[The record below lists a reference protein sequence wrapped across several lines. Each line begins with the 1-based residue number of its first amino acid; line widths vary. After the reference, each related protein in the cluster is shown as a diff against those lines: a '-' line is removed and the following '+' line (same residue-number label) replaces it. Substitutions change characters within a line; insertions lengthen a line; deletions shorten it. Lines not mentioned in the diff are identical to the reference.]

1 MSQGED
7 LDAIHDFFTSAL
19 PTAKTPEAIAMA
31 NSFLIWYDGLSW
43 YDKSIAGATI
53 DEAKARRDAFNR
65 SNAVTPAE
73 KAQVEDVIAHGMK
86 TSDME
91 GTTKPKPVVV
101 PQKLPMLASGSKQ
114 TVYVKKLQDLLGMKN
129 LAGGYGTYGPLT
141 TTNVKGQQKKS
152 GLKQTGSVD
161 DATWK
166 SLGIT
171 MLDQL
176 MTPAPGF
183 VQAPPGPAIVATTF
197 AKPPAK
203 PVVAPKSG
211 MTVAL
216 AQAKLAG
223 LGTGMPTWLQ
233 WIVGLGL
240 GIAAIVGVKH
250 AQEK

>member
-7 LDAIHDFFTSAL
+7 LDAIQAFFTSAL
-19 PTAKTPEAIAMA
+19 PSAKTPEAIALG
-31 NSFLIWYDGLSW
+31 NSFLIWYDGLGFW
-43 YDKSIAGATI
+43 DKSMSSGTL

-65 SNAVTPAE
+65 ANAVTPVE

-91 GTTKPKPVVV
+91 GTTKPKAVVV

-171 MLDQL
+171 SLDQL
-176 MTPAPGF
+176 MIPAPGF
-183 VQAPPGPAIVATTF
+183 VQAPPGPAITASTF
-197 AKPPAK
+197 KPTAK

-240 GIAAIVGVKH
+240 GVAAIVGVKH